1 MPRIGSFASSGRVG
15 SGCFATGGSGVTS
28 DFGGSEEQLNSNSA
42 AIASAADLLR
52 AMTAGIRRERVM
64 VCSGSF

>member
-1 MPRIGSFASSGRVG
+1 
-15 SGCFATGGSGVTS
+15 VTS

-64 VCSGSF
+64 VCSGSFWWSSDKKILLFQAVKSMD